1 MMSRVKKLIAAGMA
15 AGILASM
22 ALPVLAEDTYPSGM
36 GVDEFRYRL
45 EDNVDDLQDDGKMA
59 AMGMAVFTADEVL
72 YTNVFGYTDIE
83 NEIEADELTVFD
95 WGPTAQ
101 MLVWT
106 SAMQLKEQ
114 GLLDLNE
121 DIRTYLPD
129 GFLANQAYETPVTM
143 LDLMNHTGGFEEL
156 FIDTHEKS
164 IGKASPLDQALQRH
178 LPDQVYEP
186 GTVTAL
192 SDWGVALAGYIVE
205 CISGESYADYVRANI
220 LEPLGMDETAVKPDL
235 SDVEGLAMR
244 RIRLRCYSTKLAE
257 LENDYYLNV
266 LYPSG
271 SAVGTVS
278 DYLTFTQALIPGS
291 EGSGKLFKKQETAEE
306 MLSASDHYEKSG
318 LPKNS
323 HGLWH
328 LLQKVPVLGIKGIT
342 TGCTSL
348 FMYEPESGIGLCV
361 MTSIQGDTE
370 FIEGIP
376 DMIFGKA
383 EDAEV
388 RMDDYP
394 SGRYMSANTIYTGPL
409 KLFSYRAAK
418 ISENEILDGYWEMT
432 EDQRKLEQPYS
443 DYLKVEASTWL
454 PRDLLIGWFT
464 AAFIMGFACLMIW
477 VWPLLA
483 NLNRVTDELKLY
495 DLCTKIGHM
504 LVLIL
509 TAVMMMTLQLAA
521 QYYDSH
527 YYSFVFP
534 LLGVIACVLAVLL
547 ICNVIL
553 NFRTKDVPQSLFKKI
568 CGYVRPVLWL
578 GVIVNVIYWQLYA
591 GSLL

>member
-1 MMSRVKKLIAAGMA
+1 MSRVKKLIAAGIA
-15 AGILASM
+15 AGIMASM
-22 ALPVLAEDTYPSGM
+22 ALPVLAEETYPSGM
-36 GVDEFRYRL
+36 GTDEFRYRL
-45 EDNVDDLQDDGKMA
+45 EDSVDDLQDDNKMA
-59 AMGMAVFTADEVL
+59 AMGLAVFTADEVL
-72 YTNVFGYTDIE
+72 YTNVFGCTDIA
-83 NEIEADELTVFD
+83 NKIEADEMTVFD

-129 GFLANQAYETPVTM
+129 GFLSNQAYETPVTM
-143 LDLMNHTGGFEEL
+143 LDLMNHTGGYEEL

-164 IGKASPLDQALQRH
+164 IAKALPLDQALQRH

-186 GTVTAL
+186 GTVTAQ
-192 SDWGVALAGYIVE
+192 SDWGTALAGYIIE
-205 CISGESYADYVRANI
+205 CISGESYADYVRENI
-220 LEPLGMDETAVKPDL
+220 LEPLGMDQTGVKPDL
-235 SDVEGLAMR
+235 SDVEGLGMR
-244 RIRLRCYSTKLAE
+244 RIRLRCYTPKLAE

-278 DYLTFTQALIPGS
+278 DFLKFTQALIPGS
-291 EGSGKLFKKQETAEE
+291 EGSGKLFRKQETAEE
-306 MLSASDHYEKSG
+306 MLSPSDYYEKSG

-328 LLQKVPVLGIKGIT
+328 LLQKVPVIGIKGIT

-348 FMYEPESGIGLCV
+348 FMYDPESGVGLCV
-361 MTSIQGDTE
+361 MTSVQGDTE

-376 DMIFGKA
+376 EMIFGKTK
-383 EDAEV
+383 DAEI
-388 RMDDYP
+388 RPEDFP

-418 ISENEILDGYWEMT
+418 ISEDEILDGYWETT
-432 EDQRKLEQPYS
+432 EDQGKLEQPYS
-443 DYLKVEASTWL
+443 DYLKTEASFWM

-464 AAFIMGFACLMIW
+464 AAFVMGFACLMIW
-477 VWPLLA
+477 IWPLPKGMKQIPE
-483 NLNRVTDELKLY
+483 ELKLY
-495 DLCTKIGHM
+495 DACTKAGHM

-521 QYYDSH
+521 QYFDSH
-527 YYSFVFP
+527 YYAFVFP
-534 LLGVIACVLAVLL
+534 LLGVMAGVLGILL
-547 ICNVIL
+547 IGNIVL
-553 NFRTKDVPQSLFKKI
+553 NIKTKDVHQSVFKKI
-568 CGYVRPVLWL
+568 CGYVRPVIWL